1 MSTPARFPWRWGVGA
16 AVVMLCA
23 VLAATLL
30 KPAGAG
36 APSAGDAASASASGT
51 EIDMNVSS
59 CGGAWHADASGTAAF
74 TFVNGNIGDVEV
86 QLQEQTSKKVYL
98 EVDGIGPGAKHMSSV
113 VLGAGEYRLVCY
125 PAEAD
130 PVLGTSVAVG
140 KAPAGAMLTSGVVP
154 LTTNDLIPVAKSYG
168 AWVRGR
174 LPLLRAQLATLDKAV
189 ANGDLAGARSDWLVA
204 HRTYETLGAAYGAFG
219 DYDVQINGPPA
230 SGTTALTD
238 PDLTGFHKVEALL
251 WSGAPAARVRP
262 YTQRLVADAD
272 ALAASNTLDRIDPL
286 DIGLRAHEIVENTI
300 QFELTGDAD
309 AGSHTNLATIDA
321 NLTGS
326 QKVLS
331 FLAPQLTSRYA
342 ALPQTEQSLVAAQKL
357 VETYHRADGGWAPLD
372 SLTRA
377 ERQRLDAS
385 LDAAVEL
392 LAPVAEITEPR
403 KAVQ

>member
-1 MSTPARFPWRWGVGA
+1 
-16 AVVMLCA
+16 
-23 VLAATLL
+23 
-30 KPAGAG
+30 
-36 APSAGDAASASASGT
+36 
-51 EIDMNVSS
+51 
-59 CGGAWHADASGTAAF
+59 
-74 TFVNGNIGDVEV
+74 
-86 QLQEQTSKKVYL
+86 
-98 EVDGIGPGAKHMSSV
+98 
-113 VLGAGEYRLVCY
+113 
-125 PAEAD
+125 
-130 PVLGTSVAVG
+130 
-140 KAPAGAMLTSGVVP
+140 
-154 LTTNDLIPVAKSYG
+154 
-168 AWVRGR
+168 VRGR

-309 AGSHTNLATIDA
+309 AGSHTSLATIDA
-321 NLTGS
+321 NLAGS

-331 FLAPQLTSRYA
+331 YLVPLLTSRYA
-342 ALPQTEQSLVAAQKL
+342 ALPQTEQSLTAAQKL
-357 VETYHRADGGWAPLD
+357 VETYHRAGGWVPLD

-377 ERQRLDAS
+377 ERQQLNAS

-403 KAVQ
+403 KAVP